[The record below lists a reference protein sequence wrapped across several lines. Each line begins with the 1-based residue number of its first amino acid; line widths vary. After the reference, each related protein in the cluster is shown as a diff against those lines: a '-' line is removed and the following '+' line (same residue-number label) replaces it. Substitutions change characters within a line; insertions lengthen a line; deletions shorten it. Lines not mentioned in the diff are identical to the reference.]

1 MKQFV
6 NQHAKVIKYN
16 THTLPGEAG
25 GATCSRFI
33 DITMASVEL
42 LVNTSG
48 TPCVRCLETRTSP
61 VAGNT
66 FYFIDGGPTTGRTDV
81 EVTGGVLIILD
92 PEAVIP
98 DGNSPLLLSCQVL
111 GGFEYDDIELRSN
124 SK

>member
-1 MKQFV
+1 M
-6 NQHAKVIKYN
+6 
-16 THTLPGEAG
+16 THTHTPPPGEAG

-33 DITMASVEL
+33 DIVTNSVEL

-48 TPCVRCLETRTSP
+48 TPCVRCLATPTSP

-81 EVTGGVLIILD
+81 EVVGGVLIILD
-92 PEAVIP
+92 PDSVIP

-111 GGFEYDDIELRSN
+111 GGFEHDDIELRSN